1 MTSLFVYTAEFVV
14 IYTSPSWVHLFN
26 QREKG
31 KEGDGEGKTPRKEEQ
46 YKNSCATN
54 EKKIRGVIS
63 GNYLHKRKKND
74 TSVLNHTFVE
84 GRLLKA
90 TVIWAHRE
98 QMQRCGTSLQN
109 NQVPKNQS
117 SFMPSFR

>member
-1 MTSLFVYTAEFVV
+1 ME
-14 IYTSPSWVHLFN
+14 
-26 QREKG
+26 REKPQERRSNTRTLVQLM
-31 KEGDGEGKTPRKEEQ
+31 K
-46 YKNSCATN
+46 
-54 EKKIRGVIS
+54 KKIRGVIS